1 MKVCRSNLRSLQ
13 HLFFTNTAKE
23 AYKTLI
29 TAGAKRPLKCRIVS
43 VEAMQE
49 ESDNPFRFRITD
61 KGLEAVWCGAIAEI
75 MVYYDDGMSD
85 SLIVEWLA
93 EQRPLDALEAHSL
106 ASAFTPPL
114 VALVNAPP
122 HAEVELQAAWSML
135 MDVELAASGQEHLSS
150 DEINDWWSQVL
161 VQPGMSSRS

>member
-1 MKVCRSNLRSLQ
+1 
-13 HLFFTNTAKE
+13 
-23 AYKTLI
+23 
-29 TAGAKRPLKCRIVS
+29 
-43 VEAMQE
+43 MQE
-49 ESDNPFRFRITD
+49 ERDSPFYFQITHD
-61 KGLEAVWCGAIAEI
+61 GLETAWCGAIDEI

-122 HAEVELQAAWSML
+122 HAEAELQTAWAML
-135 MDVELAASGQEHLSS
+135 MNVELAASGQEHLSP
-150 DEINDWWSQVL
+150 DEVNDRWSRVFA
-161 VQPGMSSRS
+161 QPGMSSKS